1 MNLGKEEK
9 KILKLK
15 AAMWEGRNEERLL
28 SKAIRAYRDPKA
40 DYQPLGSVAVV
51 VGSKKVMVEN
61 VPLVVDE
68 DGQVYH
74 NLHLTSTIEE
84 ILEEIYGEN
93 PPETVDFRSFFE

>member
-40 DYQPLGSVAVV
+40 DGQPIGQVEVLVGTKAVI
-51 VGSKKVMVEN
+51 VEN
-61 VPLVVDE
+61 VPLVE
-68 DGQVYH
+68 QNGQLYE
-74 NLHLTSTIEE
+74 NLHLTST
-84 ILEEIYGEN
+84 LEEVLEELYGGY
-93 PPETVDFRSFFE
+93 PPERVDFNELLN